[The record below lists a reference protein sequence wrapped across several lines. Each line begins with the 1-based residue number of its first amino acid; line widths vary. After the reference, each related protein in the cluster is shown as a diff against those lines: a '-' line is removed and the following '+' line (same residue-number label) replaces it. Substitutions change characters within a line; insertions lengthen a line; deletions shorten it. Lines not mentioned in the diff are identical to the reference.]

1 MDKTSCETTNLFIE
15 IMNSKRLVKRILNG
29 HVVLIEANVMLYLYT
44 RLIPKILFF
53 KDFNLPSKKALFL
66 LNNIDPFVCRLLLFF
81 N

>member
-1 MDKTSCETTNLFIE
+1 MDKTLCETTNLCIE
-15 IMNSKRLVKRILNG
+15 IMNSKRQVKRKLG